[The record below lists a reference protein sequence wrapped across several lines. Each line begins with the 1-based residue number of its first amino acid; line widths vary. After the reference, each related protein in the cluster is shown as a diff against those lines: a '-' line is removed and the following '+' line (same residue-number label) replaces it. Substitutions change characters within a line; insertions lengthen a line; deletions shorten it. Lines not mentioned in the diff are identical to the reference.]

1 MSETPDNTPDNTPGN
16 TPDNT
21 QDNTQD
27 LCRVSAS
34 NLLDLYEWKTVSPVD
49 VTKAVFE
56 RIGAVDE
63 HVNAFSLLNQEA
75 ALKSAAESEQRW
87 AKGEARGAVDGVPV
101 TIKDIVKSKDW
112 PMLRG
117 SKTSAGDQSLDE
129 DSPAVARLREHGAIF
144 VGRTT
149 TPEFGW
155 KGVTDSPLTGITR
168 NPWDTSKTSGGSSG
182 GAACAAALGMGA
194 LHIGTDGGGSVRIPA
209 GFCGIFS
216 LKPTSGRVPVY
227 PASIFATL
235 SHIGPMTRT
244 VRDAALMMNVL
255 IEPDSRDWYSLPYDP
270 WDYRAGLDLGVRHLR
285 IGLSVDLGYAEV
297 DPEVAAAVRNA
308 AKIFEDLGATVEEVD
323 PIFPSPL
330 ECFNAHWY
338 LAVRRLVT
346 SMPKED
352 RALID
357 PGLAELVEDAAS
369 ITLDDYQDAI
379 DERVRLGQTMNAF
392 HDTYDL
398 LLTPT
403 LPIPAFDAEHQVA
416 DPTRQNRWPDW
427 TPFSYPF
434 NLTGQPACSAPCG
447 FTKSGLPIGLQ
458 IVGPRYSEPLVMRAA
473 AAFESVQPF
482 KMPSKPNPV

>member
-1 MSETPDNTPDNTPGN
+1 MMAFQWLREKESFMSETSDSTL
-16 TPDNT
+16 
-21 QDNTQD
+21 D
-27 LCRVSAS
+27 LYSVSAS

-49 VTKAVFE
+49 VTKAVFS
-56 RIGAVDE
+56 RINDVNHE
-63 HVNAFSLLNQEA
+63 VNAFSFLNEEA
-75 ALKSAAESEQRW
+75 ALKSAAQSEKRW
-87 AKGEARGAVDGVPV
+87 AKGEAKGAVDGIPV
-101 TIKDIVKSKDW
+101 TIKDIVKSTDW

-117 SKTSAGDQSLDE
+117 SLSASEDVPLDE
-129 DSPAVARLREHGAIF
+129 DSPCVARLREHGAIF
-144 VGRTT
+144 IGRTT

-182 GAACAAALGMGA
+182 GAAAAAALGMGA
-194 LHIGTDGGGSVRIPA
+194 LHIGSDGGGSVRIPA

-227 PASIFATL
+227 PASIFGTL

-270 WDYRAGLDLGVRHLR
+270 WDYRTGLDLGVRRLR
-285 IGLSVDLGYAEV
+285 IALSVDLGYADV
-297 DPEVAAAVRNA
+297 DPEVAAAVRDA
-308 AKIFEDLGATVEEVD
+308 ARVFEDLGATVEEVE
-323 PIFPSPL
+323 PL
-330 ECFNAHWY
+330 FDNPQECFNRHWY
-338 LAVRRLVT
+338 LACRRLV
-346 SMPKED
+346 SSFSKE
-352 RALID
+352 RQAQMD
-357 PGLAELVEDAAS
+357 PGLIDLIEDAAS
-369 ITLDDYQDAI
+369 ITLGDYQDGV

-403 LPIPAFDAEHQVA
+403 LPIPAFDAECQVA
-416 DPTRQNRWPDW
+416 DPKTQKRWPDW

-447 FTKSGLPIGLQ
+447 FTRSGLPIGLQ
-458 IVGPRYSEPLVMRAA
+458 IVGPRYADPLVMRAA
-473 AAFESVQPF
+473 AAFESERPF
-482 KMPSKPNPV
+482 RMPSGLNPTE